1 VSIVRLAARTQ
12 APRPGSNAVF
22 HAALTGSDRDGVCA
36 RRIISVSAALCIRR
50 AAMTSK
56 PAALAAVPPADY

>member
-1 VSIVRLAARTQ
+1 
-12 APRPGSNAVF
+12 VF